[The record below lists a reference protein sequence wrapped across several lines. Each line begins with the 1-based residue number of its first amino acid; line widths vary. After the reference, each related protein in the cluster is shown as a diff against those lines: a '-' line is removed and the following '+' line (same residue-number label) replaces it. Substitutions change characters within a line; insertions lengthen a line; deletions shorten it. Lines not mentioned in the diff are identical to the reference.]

1 MEVSAV
7 VDFKMTKDGLILYI
21 KDYTDIYSVLQNI
34 DEKVK
39 GMRSFFAQGDKI
51 MLLVEEHE
59 KHIADIPKIVSR
71 VQELG
76 LTISH
81 VLMGSEGEKDVIIR
95 KKVDMVNQGDTRS
108 GTKIVKKNLRGGQN
122 IIHSG
127 DVILIGNLHA
137 GAEIVAGGSVI
148 VFGRCQGTV
157 RAGINE
163 GRESIIAVLS
173 FEAPFAQISDLK
185 GTFTEKITFPCV
197 LYVKSGRI
205 EVREYNTKIG
215 GISIE

>member
-1 MEVSAV
+1 M

-21 KDYTDIYSVLQNI
+21 QDYTDIYTVLQGI

-39 GMRSFFAQGDKI
+39 SMRSFFAQGDKI

-59 KHIADIPKIVSR
+59 KHISDIPKIVSR

-127 DVILIGNLHA
+127 DVVLIGNLHA
-137 GAEIVAGGSVI
+137 GAEIVAGGSVV

-157 RAGINE
+157 RAGVNE
-163 GRESIIAVLS
+163 GRESIIAALS

-185 GTFTEKITFPCV
+185 ATFSEKIAFPCV

-205 EVREYNTKIG
+205 EVEDYNAKIG
-215 GISIE
+215 GINIE

>member
-1 MEVSAV
+1 
-7 VDFKMTKDGLILYI
+7 MTKDGLILYI
-21 KDYTDIYSVLQNI
+21 SDYTDILDVLQKI
-34 DEKVK
+34 EDKVK
-39 GMRSFFAQGDKI
+39 GMSNFFAKGDKI

-59 KHIADIPKIVSR
+59 KHISDIPKIVSR

-81 VLMGSEGEKDVIIR
+81 VLMGSEGSTEVVVK

-108 GTKIVKKNLRGGQN
+108 GTKIVKKNLRSGQS

-137 GAEIVAGGSVI
+137 GAEIIAGGSVI
-148 VFGRCQGTV
+148 IFGRCQGAV

-163 GRESIIAVLS
+163 GRGSIIATLS
-173 FEAPFAQISDLK
+173 FEAPFVQISDLK
-185 GTFTEKITFPCV
+185 GTFSEKYDYPCV
-197 LYVKSGRI
+197 LYVKNSRI
-205 EVREYNTKIG
+205 EINKYDKNIG
-215 GISIE
+215 GISLE

>member
-1 MEVSAV
+1 M
-7 VDFKMTKDGLILYI
+7 VDFKMTKDGLVLYI
-21 KDYTDIYSVLQNI
+21 KDYTDILEVLQKIEDKIKSMGN
-34 DEKVK
+34 
-39 GMRSFFAQGDKI
+39 FFAKGDKI

-59 KHIADIPKIVSR
+59 KHIADIPKIVAR

-81 VLMGSEGEKDVIIR
+81 VLMGTEGANDVIVK

-108 GTKIVKKNLRGGQN
+108 GTKIVKKNLRGGQS

-137 GAEIVAGGSVI
+137 GAEIVAGGSVVI
-148 VFGRCQGTV
+148 FGRCQGTV

-163 GRESIIAVLS
+163 GRESIVATLS
-173 FEAPFAQISDLK
+173 FEAPFVQISDLK
-185 GTFTEKITFPCV
+185 GTFSEKHTYPCV

-205 EVREYNTKIG
+205 EITQFDGKMG
-215 GISIE
+215 GINLE

>member
-1 MEVSAV
+1 M
-7 VDFKMTKDGLILYI
+7 VDFKMTKDGLVLYV
-21 KDYTDIYSVLQNI
+21 KDYTDVYDVLQKIEDKIKSMGN
-34 DEKVK
+34 
-39 GMRSFFAQGDKI
+39 FFAKGDKI

-59 KHIADIPKIVSR
+59 KHISDIPKIVAR

-81 VLMGSEGEKDVIIR
+81 VLMGSEGTKDVVIK

-108 GTKIVKKNLRGGQN
+108 GTKVVKKNLRSGQS

-127 DVILIGNLHA
+127 DVMLIGNLHA
-137 GAEIVAGGSVI
+137 GAEIVAGGSVLI
-148 VFGRCQGTV
+148 FGRCQGIV

-163 GRESIIAVLS
+163 GREAIIAVLS
-173 FEAPFAQISDLK
+173 LETPFVQISDLK
-185 GTFTEKITFPCV
+185 RTFTEKVNRPCV

-205 EVREYNTKIG
+205 EIGEYDTEIG
-215 GISIE
+215 GVSVE

>member
-1 MEVSAV
+1 M
-7 VDFKMTKDGLILYI
+7 VDFKMTKDGLVLYV
-21 KDYTDIYSVLQNI
+21 KDYTDILEVLQKIEDKIKSMGN
-34 DEKVK
+34 
-39 GMRSFFAQGDKI
+39 FFAKGDKI

-59 KHIADIPKIVSR
+59 KHISDIPKIVAR

-81 VLMGSEGEKDVIIR
+81 VLMGSEGTNEVIVKR
-95 KKVDMVNQGDTRS
+95 KIDMVNQGDTRS
-108 GTKIVKKNLRGGQN
+108 GTKVVKKNLRSGQS

-127 DVILIGNLHA
+127 DVLLIGNLHA

-148 VFGRCQGTV
+148 IFGRCQGTV

-163 GRESIIAVLS
+163 GRESIIAALS
-173 FEAPFAQISDLK
+173 FEAPFVQISDLK
-185 GTFTEKITFPCV
+185 GTFSEKHDYPCV

-205 EVREYNTKIG
+205 EITEFDRKMG
-215 GISIE
+215 GISLE

>member
-1 MEVSAV
+1 M
-7 VDFKMTKDGLILYI
+7 VDFKMTKDGLLLYI
-21 KDYTDIYSVLQNI
+21 RDYTDILDLLQKI
-34 DEKVK
+34 EDKVK
-39 GMRSFFAQGDKI
+39 SMGNFFAKGDKI

-59 KHIADIPKIVSR
+59 KHISDIPKIVAR

-81 VLMGSEGEKDVIIR
+81 VLMGSEGSNEVIVK

-108 GTKIVKKNLRGGQN
+108 GTKIVRKNLRSGQS

-137 GAEIVAGGSVI
+137 GSEIVAGGSVVI
-148 VFGRCQGTV
+148 FGRCQGTV

-163 GRESIIAVLS
+163 GRSSVIAVLS

-185 GTFTEKITFPCV
+185 GTFSEKREYPCV
-197 LYVKSGRI
+197 LHVKNSRI
-205 EVREYNTKIG
+205 EISKYDKSIG
-215 GISIE
+215 GINIE